1 MKNTKSKVTFPVL
14 VYRDEIGIEAEIS
27 SIRQKREHIAEVIRR
42 SLKDLAFS
50 LGKDTVEINVFKND
64 LSIFRKDGAKEYEA
78 DLLWG
83 FTVDKDIHPDIKIEK
98 IRELF
103 NVPDFSHRIKD
114 LDYLSKLEPE
124 YFESFFDGETIAAP
138 ILTKSEKQDIVE
150 KHSVYINTEPT
161 YRLYL
166 AISSLCDFANIL
178 NLETYKSHSDNRITK
193 GNLIQVLPIEFKKMI
208 DSEIGEHGVKKIMK
222 VKYDLFKNK

>member
-1 MKNTKSKVTFPVL
+1 MKNTKNEVKFPVL

-50 LGKDTVEINVFKND
+50 MEKDTIEVNHFKHD
-64 LSIFRKDGAKEYEA
+64 LSIFRKNGAKEYEA

-103 NVPDFSHRIKD
+103 NVPDFSQRIKD
-114 LDYLSKLEPE
+114 LDFLSKLDPE

-150 KHSVYINTEPT
+150 KYSVYINTEPT
-161 YRLYL
+161 YRIYL

-178 NLETYKSHSDNRITK
+178 NLETYKSRSDNKISK
-193 GNLIQVLPIEFKKMI
+193 AGLLQVLPLEFTKMI
-208 DSEIGEHGVKKIMK
+208 DSEIGEHGKKKIMK